1 MRITNKLIRMKLF
14 YKNKKIVCM
23 LFSILLLFL
32 YSGLSLSYIAQSN
45 EAQDGVESINQVDE
59 NKKEENPELN
69 FINPKNPTILKG
81 YVSKIPSGTK
91 LKIILETPIDEVTSK
106 LNDEVTARTSE
117 DIVIDGNVV
126 VPASSTVVGEI
137 SEINPAKRMH
147 KAGTV
152 RIEFK
157 NLTVPD
163 GRQVPIVASVLTRSG
178 LVKGKFTK
186 KTALI
191 SGATIVAPVAAGIG
205 VGLAAEGSA
214 VGAAI
219 GAALGAVAGIVL
231 FAFQRGNMVDL
242 KAGDEMD
249 IELVEEALLPNP
261 QSKVD
266 TLEPEESKLDTNL
279 NEDKIENPKI
289 DSTEIDF
296 TEPKEIEAKPKSDLL
311 QEVKPQENPIH
322 EEELKEILNQGK

>member
-1 MRITNKLIRMKLF
+1 M
-14 YKNKKIVCM
+14 
-23 LFSILLLFL
+23 
-32 YSGLSLSYIAQSN
+32 SYIAQSN
-45 EAQDGVESINQVDE
+45 EPQEGVESVNQ
-59 NKKEENPELN
+59 ELN
-69 FINPKNPTILKG
+69 FVDPKEPTILKG

-91 LKIILETPIDEVTSK
+91 LKIILETPIDEVTSMI
-106 LNDEVTARTSE
+106 NDEVTARTSE
-117 DIVIDGNVV
+117 DIVVDGNVV

-147 KAGTV
+147 KAGSV

-178 LVKGKFTK
+178 LIKGKFTK

-205 VGLAAEGSA
+205 VGLAAQGSA

-219 GAALGAVAGIVL
+219 GAALGAVAGIAL
-231 FAFQRGNMVDL
+231 FAFQRGNMVDI
-242 KAGDEMD
+242 KAGNEMD
-249 IELVEEALLPNP
+249 IELVEEALVPNS
-261 QSKVD
+261 QSKPD
-266 TLEPEESKLDTNL
+266 ILEPEENKLDTDSSGN
-279 NEDKIENPKI
+279 KIEKPKM

-296 TEPKEIEAKPKSDLL
+296 TEPKEIE
-311 QEVKPQENPIH
+311 VKPQGSPSWEKEPA
-322 EEELKEILNQGK
+322 ELKDGSKDK